1 MKEYIDKYSSAL
13 KTAWWAFVGIIIML
27 FIAAA
32 LSGCTTTKYVDVEK
46 VRDVHHWHTDSVIER
61 DSTHSESITT
71 IMQLDSAQMAKY
83 GIQLKNAERAWLVKT
98 KELEFQ
104 IQQLKALTS
113 QKDSVHDSIPVPYP
127 VEKLVEKKLS
137 WFQQTEIWAGRV
149 MLAILAGLVV
159 YAILRIKNK
168 FI

>member
-13 KTAWWAFVGIIIML
+13 KTAWWACVGIVVMML
-27 FIAAA
+27 IALA
-32 LSGCTTTKYVDVEK
+32 LTSCTTTKYVEIEKIRTDTTYITKHEKDSIWLHDSVWVEK
-46 VRDVHHWHTDSVIER
+46 VGDTIRIDRWHTKYVEKQIR
-61 DSTHSESITT
+61 DTT
-71 IMQLDSAQMAKY
+71 YVAK
-83 GIQLKNAERAWLVKT
+83 
-98 KELEFQ
+98 
-104 IQQLKALTS
+104 
-113 QKDSVHDSIPVPYP
+113 HDTIPQPYP

-159 YAILRIKNK
+159 YAILRIKKK